1 MWHSV
6 AELLITHARG
16 GRESSLPPS
25 RRSGPFLLCQPQVSK
40 TRKQLQGKVVASQP
54 RFMQGKRRRKD
65 PLQSFGKRR

>member
-1 MWHSV
+1 MRAH
-6 AELLITHARG
+6 
-16 GRESSLPPS
+16 SLPPGGRVPS
-25 RRSGPFLLCQPQVSK
+25 FFVNAQVSK